1 LQSSDSLMLGCLA
14 AISYGLASMMS
25 RKLADFS
32 ALEVNAWMAIT
43 TLPIMILLAF
53 LFENQ
58 EFKTILQHS
67 WWDYLPAIYTG
78 VVVSCGAQ
86 VLMFWLYK
94 HYSVQT
100 VLPFYS
106 LFPIFGIILTILLI
120 QEPLSFYIVLGSII
134 VITGNYLL
142 QKTK

>member
-1 LQSSDSLMLGCLA
+1 M
-14 AISYGLASMMS
+14 
-25 RKLADFS
+25 
-32 ALEVNAWMAIT
+32 T
-43 TLPIMILLAF
+43 LLAF
-53 LFENQ
+53 IFENQ
-58 EFKTILQHS
+58 EFKIILQHS
-67 WWDYLPAIYTG
+67 WLDYLPAVYTG

-106 LFPIFGIILTILLI
+106 LFPIFGVGLTIILIK
-120 QEPLSFYIVLGSII
+120 EPISLFIILGSII

-142 QKTK
+142 QKVK